1 MGRLRIAF
9 AVFFP
14 LFTGGNVIAQGIPP
28 VIAKNAK
35 WELRKGS
42 DSFSGKATCLM
53 TLIANRRVQL
63 SDDSLDVSYRN
74 IGGLKGYRVRLDEGA
89 PSAMTLPTGLEE
101 QTNIISFSGARF
113 HTIMQAKRLRIQ
125 TLTYLD
131 LKDDDIDLASAAP
144 LFARMRREC

>member
-1 MGRLRIAF
+1 MRRTIALS
-9 AVFFP
+9 VFMALSVAAP
-14 LFTGGNVIAQGIPP
+14 AAAQGLPF
-28 VIAKNAK
+28 VVAKNAK

-74 IGGLKGYRVRLDEGA
+74 IGGLKGYRVRLDENA
-89 PSAMTLPTGLEE
+89 PSEMTLPTGLEE
-101 QTNIISFSGARF
+101 QTNIINFSGARF
-113 HTIMQAKRLRIQ
+113 QKIMQAKRLRIQ

-144 LFARMRREC
+144 LFSRMRREC

>member
-1 MGRLRIAF
+1 MHRIIALSAF
-9 AVFFP
+9 VAIAVAKPAFS
-14 LFTGGNVIAQGIPP
+14 QGIPP
-28 VIAKNAK
+28 VVAKNAK

-53 TLIANRRVQL
+53 TLIANRRVQI

-74 IGGLKGYRVRLDEGA
+74 IGGLKGYRVRLDENP
-89 PSAMTLPTGLEE
+89 PSEMTLPTGLEE
-101 QTNIISFSGARF
+101 QTNIINFSGARF
-113 HTIMQAKRLRIQ
+113 QRIMQAKRLRIQ

-144 LFARMRREC
+144 LFSRMKREC